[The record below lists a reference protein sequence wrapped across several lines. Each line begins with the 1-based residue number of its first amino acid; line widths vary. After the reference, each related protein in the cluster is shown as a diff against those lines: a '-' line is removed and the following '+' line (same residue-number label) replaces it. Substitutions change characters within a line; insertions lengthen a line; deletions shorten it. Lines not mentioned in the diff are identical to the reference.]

1 MKFSFLISFFICLQ
15 FFPNYLVGNDTTNA
29 YIQQELAIQKVAQAD
44 WEKVTQDLDYGKLKE
59 KEKPEST
66 TPSNIDSELIATILK
81 VIGILGIIALVIFL
95 LQYFVGIQ
103 GVKKSDNKTFDPNE
117 KIDTQTVAEDI
128 HEYDLATLVKQAI
141 AQQDYMVATRLYY
154 LLAIKSLSEKELI
167 KWKKDKTNR
176 NYLNELVGVDLK
188 KQFRELTTIFE
199 RVWYGEVAID
209 APVFGH
215 IEEQFKRFI
224 SDLNT

>member
-15 FFPNYLVGNDTTNA
+15 FFPNFLIGNDTSNV
-29 YIQQELAIQKVAQAD
+29 YIQQELAVQKVEQAD

-59 KEKPEST
+59 KEKPQPSS
-66 TPSNIDSELIATILK
+66 SNINSDLIATILK
-81 VIGILGIIALVIFL
+81 GIGILGIIALVIFL

-103 GVKKSDNKTFDPNE
+103 GIQKTENKTFDPNE
-117 KIDTQTVAEDI
+117 KIDTQTIAEDI
-128 HEYDLATLVKQAI
+128 HEYDLATLIKQAA

-154 LLAIKSLSEKELI
+154 LLAIKTLSEKELI

-176 NYLNELVGVDLK
+176 NYLNELAGIDLK
-188 KQFRELTTIFE
+188 NQFRELTAIFE

-209 APVFGH
+209 APIFGN
-215 IEEQFKRFI
+215 IEEQFKEFI
-224 SDLNT
+224 NSLNT